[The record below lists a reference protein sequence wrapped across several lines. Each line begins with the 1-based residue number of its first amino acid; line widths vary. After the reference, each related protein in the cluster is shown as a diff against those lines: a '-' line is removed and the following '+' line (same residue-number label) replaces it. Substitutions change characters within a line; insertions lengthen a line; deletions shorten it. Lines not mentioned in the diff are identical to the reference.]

1 MRRRTT
7 CAHRRTKRERARGF
21 GHQARE
27 WEEREAHSPYRR
39 RIDRSNAHRSHHHE
53 CLRREL
59 RAFAQTRDGD
69 FKAIHPAAL
78 LRLLV
83 AALAVHVAG
92 LAEAGR
98 VDDAGGGL
106 HDEGRSGQCGWLPRS
121 PAGSAATT
129 ALTAPNS
136 CVARSKEC
144 GCCERSGSTKNK
156 STPAARAALSPSAT
170 NTKHI
175 CCQTPAPS
183 SCLCS
188 N

>member
-39 RIDRSNAHRSHHHE
+39 RIDGSNAHRSHHHE

-106 HDEGRSGQCGWLPRS
+106 HDEGRSGQCGCPEAPPAAPPPQRS
-121 PAGSAATT
+121 RHTIRASREATM
-129 ALTAPNS
+129 
-136 CVARSKEC
+136 C

-170 NTKHI
+170 NTKDI

>member
-7 CAHRRTKRERARGF
+7 CAHRRTKRERARGV

-98 VDDAGGGL
+98 VDEEGGGL

-121 PAGSAATT
+121 PAGSAAGTART
-129 ALTAPNS
+129 ALTRHTDA
-136 CVARSKEC
+136 
-144 GCCERSGSTKNK
+144 CCERIRERKITR
-156 STPAARAALSPSAT
+156 TPAARAALSPSAT